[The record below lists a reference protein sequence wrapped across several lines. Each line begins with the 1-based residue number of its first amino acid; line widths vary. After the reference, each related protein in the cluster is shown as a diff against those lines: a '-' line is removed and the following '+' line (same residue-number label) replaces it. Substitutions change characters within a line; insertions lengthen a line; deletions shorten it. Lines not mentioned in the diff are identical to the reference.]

1 LTLLRGGYPLG
12 DLADAESFFASV
24 AQAKQADGSDEEQ
37 ARFDEE
43 FAAIEPIHAGIF
55 QAGIGEKAVPEK
67 GGGCEIDREVEGLPK
82 MAPETDAQVGS
93 DNDKCKQ
100 AESDRA
106 NGVFKR
112 LGGRIHGINKIEDV
126 EARVFVKEQNRRM
139 KNGNGE
145 GNVSGPVVKAEIVE
159 SMMRPRAMGAVAEG
173 HEQAKERVERD
184 GADGGEADVS
194 GEI

>member
-1 LTLLRGGYPLG
+1 
-12 DLADAESFFASV
+12 LADAESFFASV

-43 FAAIEPIHAGIF
+43 FAAIEPFHGGIF
-55 QAGIGEKAVPEK
+55 QAGIREQAVPEK
-67 GGGCEIDREVEGLPK
+67 GGGREINGDVEGLPK
-82 MAPETDAQVGS
+82 TAPETDAQVRS

-100 AESDRA
+100 VESDGA
-106 NGVFKR
+106 DGVIEG
-112 LGGRIHGINKIEDV
+112 LAGRMHRVNDIKNEQ
-126 EARVFVKEQNRRM
+126 ARIFVKEQNQRM

-145 GNVSGPVVKAEIVE
+145 GSVPRPVVKPEIVE